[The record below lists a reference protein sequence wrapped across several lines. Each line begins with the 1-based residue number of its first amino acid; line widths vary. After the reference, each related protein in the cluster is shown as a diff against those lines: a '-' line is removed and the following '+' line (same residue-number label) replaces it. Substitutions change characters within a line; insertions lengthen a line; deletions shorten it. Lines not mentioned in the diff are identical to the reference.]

1 MTAFGVG
8 GSKLLGSASRE
19 KDGQL
24 VNRSFSVLNFF
35 TIYCRNCVLFLIAG
49 EFCMLAVFTRD
60 SKLDDKSRNGTD
72 R

>member
-19 KDGQL
+19 KDGKL

-35 TIYCRNCVLFLIAG
+35 TIYCRNFVLFLIAG
-49 EFCMLAVFTRD
+49 EV
-60 SKLDDKSRNGTD
+60 
-72 R
+72 